1 MLDAI
6 LGLLPERHTTF
17 NEAIAEIVRGEYL
30 SHGGK
35 SYLSALGIYRPSARS
50 ATLFTPAFGGNLE
63 LGSPCR
69 PHLRLHAPHP
79 RRAFA
84 VQPPDDHGEVAP
96 PETERKCSVATRN
109 VRLAAIRTF
118 FRIVA
123 ANVPTAFEQCQR
135 IIAIPMKKRPPR
147 RPIDYLERDELE
159 AVLTSIDRSHRG
171 GLRDYA
177 LLALIYNCGNRI
189 QETLDLNAC
198 DLHLERP
205 YYVRLRGKGNKER
218 ISPLWPETAAA
229 VRELLA
235 KRGVAATS
243 ATPVFVSQRGERLSR
258 DGASYLLKKHVRTA
272 SARKP
277 TLTRKRLHPHSVRH
291 TTAVHMRRAGD
302 DYAAIAALLGHVH
315 PTTTESIYGHIDLEE
330 KRKAIEANPP
340 PIRKVR
346 ARWRRPEVLEILTSL

>member
-1 MLDAI
+1 MHAPEILGQQISHFFQNYLLGQRGASPHTVHSYRDTLKLLLEFTARRMTKRVADLALDDLDAVTV
-6 LGLLPERHTTF
+6 L
-17 NEAIAEIVRGEYL
+17 
-30 SHGGK
+30 
-35 SYLSALGIYRPSARS
+35 
-50 ATLFTPAFGGNLE
+50 AFLE
-63 LGSPCR
+63 
-69 PHLRLHAPHP
+69 HL
-79 RRAFA
+79 
-84 VQPPDDHGEVAP
+84 
-96 PETERKCSVATRN
+96 ETERKCSVATRN

-159 AVLTSIDRSHRG
+159 AVLTSIDRSRRG

-229 VRELLA
+229 LRALLA
-235 KRGVAATS
+235 KRGIAATS

-346 ARWRRPEVLEILTSL
+346 ARWRRPEVLEILASL

>member
-1 MLDAI
+1 MHAPEILGQQISHFFHNYLLGQRGASPHTVHSYRDTLKLLLEFAARRIPKRVADLALDDLDA
-6 LGLLPERHTTF
+6 
-17 NEAIAEIVRGEYL
+17 
-30 SHGGK
+30 
-35 SYLSALGIYRPSARS
+35 
-50 ATLFTPAFGGNLE
+50 ATVLAFLE
-63 LGSPCR
+63 
-69 PHLRLHAPHP
+69 HL
-79 RRAFA
+79 
-84 VQPPDDHGEVAP
+84 
-96 PETERKCSVATRN
+96 ETERKCSVATRN

-159 AVLTSIDRSHRG
+159 AVLTSIDRSRRG

-235 KRGVAATS
+235 KRGIAATS

-346 ARWRRPEVLEILTSL
+346 ARWRRPEVLEILASL